1 MKKRVGIAV
10 IAIALLLS
18 GCTVPMPMEILEQI
32 ARSGNRDSAAESPS
46 PEAESRPEEDA
57 AKLKEKRDSDK
68 QVLVV
73 HGGESEE
80 DSREGS
86 RTGSAVE
93 SGDDESGEADSSYVK
108 GVTTDNGWES
118 EYWNLRFT
126 APEGVFMLSDE
137 GMEALMGIGED
148 IVSENYSEKQREY
161 LEMTSL
167 YEMLGTNA
175 EGDANVAVTV
185 EKLMVRGMD
194 TEDYK
199 KAALLHLRMMQEP
212 AYEILDDSG
221 TAEIAGETFAMV
233 KTRVDSGGEYFQD
246 YYFRVSGD
254 RALIITITYAEAT
267 SEQAAAIFDGFG
279 ACP

>member
-1 MKKRVGIAV
+1 MKKRIGIAV

-32 ARSGNRDSAAESPS
+32 ARSGNRDSAEESPS

-57 AKLKEKRDSDK
+57 TKLKEKRDNDK

-80 DSREGS
+80 DSGEGS

-118 EYWNLRFT
+118 EYWNLCFT

-148 IVSENYSEKQREY
+148 IISENYSEKQREY

-212 AYEILDDSG
+212 VYEILDDSG
-221 TAEIAGETFAMV
+221 TAEIAGETFAV
-233 KTRVDSGGEYFQD
+233 VNTRVDSGGEYFQD

-267 SEQAAAIFDGFG
+267 SEQAAALLGGFG
-279 ACP
+279 VCP

>member
-1 MKKRVGIAV
+1 MKKRIGIAV

-46 PEAESRPEEDA
+46 PETESRPEEGST
-57 AKLKEKRDSDK
+57 KLKEKRDNDK

-80 DSREGS
+80 DSEEG
-86 RTGSAVE
+86 RQTGSAVE

-148 IVSENYSEKQREY
+148 IISENYSEKQREY

-199 KAALLHLRMMQEP
+199 KAALLHLRMMQDP
-212 AYEILDDSG
+212 VYEILEDSG
-221 TAEIAGETFAMV
+221 TAEIAGETFAV
-233 KTRVDSGGEYFQD
+233 VNTRVDSGGEYFQD

-267 SEQAAAIFDGFG
+267 SEQAAALLGGFG
-279 ACP
+279 VCP

>member
-1 MKKRVGIAV
+1 MKKRIGIAV

-46 PEAESRPEEDA
+46 PETESRPEEGA
-57 AKLKEKRDSDK
+57 TKLKEKRDNDK
-68 QVLVV
+68 RVLVV

-80 DSREGS
+80 DSEEG
-86 RTGSAVE
+86 RQTGSAVE

-118 EYWNLRFT
+118 EYWNLCFT

-148 IVSENYSEKQREY
+148 IISENYSEKQREY

-212 AYEILDDSG
+212 VYEILDDSG
-221 TAEIAGETFAMV
+221 TAEIAGETFAV
-233 KTRVDSGGEYFQD
+233 VNTRVDSGGEYFQD

-267 SEQAAAIFDGFG
+267 LEQAAALLGGFDV
-279 ACP
+279 CP

>member
-1 MKKRVGIAV
+1 MKKRIGIAV

-46 PEAESRPEEDA
+46 PETESRPEEGA
-57 AKLKEKRDSDK
+57 TKLKEKRDNDK

-93 SGDDESGEADSSYVK
+93 SGDDESGEADSAYVK

-118 EYWNLRFT
+118 EYWNLCFT

-148 IVSENYSEKQREY
+148 IISENYSEKQREY

-267 SEQAAAIFDGFG
+267 SEQAAALLGGFDV
-279 ACP
+279 CP

>member
-1 MKKRVGIAV
+1 MKKRIGIAV

-46 PEAESRPEEDA
+46 PETESRPEEGA
-57 AKLKEKRDSDK
+57 TKLKEKRDNDK

-80 DSREGS
+80 DSGEGS

-93 SGDDESGEADSSYVK
+93 SGDDESGEADSAYVK
-108 GVTTDNGWES
+108 GITTDNGWES
-118 EYWNLRFT
+118 EYWNLCFT

-148 IVSENYSEKQREY
+148 IISENYSEKQREY

-199 KAALLHLRMMQEP
+199 KAALLHLRMMQDP
-212 AYEILDDSG
+212 VYEILDDSG
-221 TAEIAGETFAMV
+221 TAEIAGETFAV
-233 KTRVDSGGEYFQD
+233 VNTRVDSGGEYFQD

-267 SEQAAAIFDGFG
+267 SEQAAALLGGFDV
-279 ACP
+279 CP

>member
-1 MKKRVGIAV
+1 MKKRIGIAV

-32 ARSGNRDSAAESPS
+32 ARSGNRDSAEESPS

-57 AKLKEKRDSDK
+57 TKLKEKRDNDK

-80 DSREGS
+80 DSGEGS

-93 SGDDESGEADSSYVK
+93 SGDDESGEADSAYVK

-118 EYWNLRFT
+118 EYWNLCFT

-148 IVSENYSEKQREY
+148 IISENYSEKQREY

-212 AYEILDDSG
+212 VYEILDDSG
-221 TAEIAGETFAMV
+221 TAEIAGETFAV
-233 KTRVDSGGEYFQD
+233 VNTRVDSGGEYYQD

-267 SEQAAAIFDGFG
+267 SEQAAALLGGFDV
-279 ACP
+279 CP

>member
-1 MKKRVGIAV
+1 MKKRIGIAV

-46 PEAESRPEEDA
+46 PETESRPEEGA
-57 AKLKEKRDSDK
+57 TKLKEKRDNDK
-68 QVLVV
+68 QALVV

-80 DSREGS
+80 DSGEGS

-118 EYWNLRFT
+118 EYWNLCFT

-148 IVSENYSEKQREY
+148 IISENYSEKQREY

-212 AYEILDDSG
+212 VYEILDDSG
-221 TAEIAGETFAMV
+221 TAEIAGETFAV
-233 KTRVDSGGEYFQD
+233 VNTRVDSGGEYYQD

-267 SEQAAAIFDGFG
+267 SEQAAALLGGFDV
-279 ACP
+279 CP

>member
-1 MKKRVGIAV
+1 MKKRIGIAV

-46 PEAESRPEEDA
+46 PETESRPEEDA

-80 DSREGS
+80 DSGEGR

-93 SGDDESGEADSSYVK
+93 SGDDESGEADSAYVK

-148 IVSENYSEKQREY
+148 IISENYSEKQREY

-267 SEQAAAIFDGFG
+267 SEQAAALLGGFDV
-279 ACP
+279 CP

>member
-10 IAIALLLS
+10 IAIVLLLS
-18 GCTVPMPMEILEQI
+18 GCTVPMPTEILEQI

-80 DSREGS
+80 DSGEGR

-93 SGDDESGEADSSYVK
+93 SGDDESGEADSAYVK

-148 IVSENYSEKQREY
+148 IISENYSEKQREY

-221 TAEIAGETFAMV
+221 TAEIAGETFAV
-233 KTRVDSGGEYFQD
+233 VNTRVDSGGEYFQD

>member
-1 MKKRVGIAV
+1 MKKRIGIAV

-46 PEAESRPEEDA
+46 PETESRPEEDA

-80 DSREGS
+80 DSGEGR

-93 SGDDESGEADSSYVK
+93 SGDDESGEADSAYVK

-148 IVSENYSEKQREY
+148 IISENYSEKQREY

>member
-1 MKKRVGIAV
+1 MKKRIGIAV
-10 IAIALLLS
+10 VAIALLLS

-46 PEAESRPEEDA
+46 PEAESRPEEGA
-57 AKLKEKRDSDK
+57 TKLKEKRDNDK

-80 DSREGS
+80 DSGEGS

-118 EYWNLRFT
+118 EYWNLCFT

-148 IVSENYSEKQREY
+148 IISENYSEKQREY

-199 KAALLHLRMMQEP
+199 KAALLHLRMIQEP
-212 AYEILDDSG
+212 VYEILDDSG
-221 TAEIAGETFAMV
+221 TAEIAGETFAV
-233 KTRVDSGGEYFQD
+233 VNTRVDSGGEYFQD

-267 SEQAAAIFDGFG
+267 SEQAAALLGGFDV
-279 ACP
+279 CP

>member
-1 MKKRVGIAV
+1 MKKRIGIAV

-46 PEAESRPEEDA
+46 PETESRPEEGA
-57 AKLKEKRDSDK
+57 TKLKEKRDNDK

-80 DSREGS
+80 DSGEGS

-118 EYWNLRFT
+118 EYWNLCFT

-148 IVSENYSEKQREY
+148 IISENYSEKQREY

-199 KAALLHLRMMQEP
+199 KAALLHLRMMQDP
-212 AYEILDDSG
+212 VYEILEDSG
-221 TAEIAGETFAMV
+221 TAEIAGETFAV
-233 KTRVDSGGEYFQD
+233 VNTRVDSGGEYFQD

-267 SEQAAAIFDGFG
+267 LEQAAALLGGFDV
-279 ACP
+279 CP

>member
-10 IAIALLLS
+10 IAIVLLLS
-18 GCTVPMPMEILEQI
+18 GCTVPMPTEILEQI

-46 PEAESRPEEDA
+46 PETESRPEEGA
-57 AKLKEKRDSDK
+57 TKLKEKRDNDK

-80 DSREGS
+80 DSEEG
-86 RTGSAVE
+86 RQTGSAVE

-148 IVSENYSEKQREY
+148 IISENYSEKQREY

-199 KAALLHLRMMQEP
+199 KAALLHLRMMQDP
-212 AYEILDDSG
+212 VYEILEDSG
-221 TAEIAGETFAMV
+221 TAEIAGETFAV
-233 KTRVDSGGEYFQD
+233 VNTRVDSGGEYFQD

>member
-10 IAIALLLS
+10 IAIVLLLS
-18 GCTVPMPMEILEQI
+18 GCTVPMPTEILEQI

-80 DSREGS
+80 DSGEGR

-93 SGDDESGEADSSYVK
+93 SGDDESGEADSAYVK

-148 IVSENYSEKQREY
+148 IISENYSEKQREY

-212 AYEILDDSG
+212 VYEILDDSG
-221 TAEIAGETFAMV
+221 TAEIAGETFAV
-233 KTRVDSGGEYFQD
+233 VNTRVDSGGEYYQD

-254 RALIITITYAEAT
+254 RALIITITYVEAT
-267 SEQAAAIFDGFG
+267 SEQAAALFGGFDV
-279 ACP
+279 CP

>member
-1 MKKRVGIAV
+1 MKKRIGIAV

-46 PEAESRPEEDA
+46 PETESRPEEDA

-80 DSREGS
+80 DSGEGR

-148 IVSENYSEKQREY
+148 IISENYSEKQREY

-212 AYEILDDSG
+212 VYEILDDSG
-221 TAEIAGETFAMV
+221 TAEIAGETFAV
-233 KTRVDSGGEYFQD
+233 VNTRVDSGGEYFQD

-267 SEQAAAIFDGFG
+267 SEQAAALLGGFDV
-279 ACP
+279 CP

>member
-1 MKKRVGIAV
+1 MKKRIGIAV

-46 PEAESRPEEDA
+46 PETESRPEEGST
-57 AKLKEKRDSDK
+57 KLKEKRDNDK

-93 SGDDESGEADSSYVK
+93 SGDDESGEADSAYVK

-118 EYWNLRFT
+118 EYWNLCFT

-148 IVSENYSEKQREY
+148 IISENYSEKQREY

-212 AYEILDDSG
+212 VYEILDDSG
-221 TAEIAGETFAMV
+221 TAEIAGETFAV
-233 KTRVDSGGEYFQD
+233 VNTRVDSGGEYFQD

-267 SEQAAAIFDGFG
+267 SEQAAALLGGFDV
-279 ACP
+279 CP

>member
-1 MKKRVGIAV
+1 MKKRIGIAV
-10 IAIALLLS
+10 VAIALLLS

-46 PEAESRPEEDA
+46 PEAESRPEEGA
-57 AKLKEKRDSDK
+57 TKLKEKRDNDK

-80 DSREGS
+80 DSGEGS

-93 SGDDESGEADSSYVK
+93 SGDDESGEADSAYVK

-148 IVSENYSEKQREY
+148 IISENYSEKQREY

-199 KAALLHLRMMQEP
+199 KAALLHLRMIQEP
-212 AYEILDDSG
+212 VYEILDDSG
-221 TAEIAGETFAMV
+221 TAEIAGETFAV
-233 KTRVDSGGEYFQD
+233 VNTRVDSGGEYFQD

-267 SEQAAAIFDGFG
+267 SEQAAALLGGFDV
-279 ACP
+279 CP

>member
-1 MKKRVGIAV
+1 MKKRIGIAV

-32 ARSGNRDSAAESPS
+32 ARSGNRDSAEESPS

-57 AKLKEKRDSDK
+57 TKLKEKRDNDK

-80 DSREGS
+80 DSGEGS

-93 SGDDESGEADSSYVK
+93 SGDDESGEADSAYVK

-148 IVSENYSEKQREY
+148 IISENYSEKQREY

-212 AYEILDDSG
+212 VYEILDDSG
-221 TAEIAGETFAMV
+221 TAEIAGETFAV
-233 KTRVDSGGEYFQD
+233 VNTRVDSGGEYFQD

-267 SEQAAAIFDGFG
+267 SEQAAALLGGFDV
-279 ACP
+279 CP

>member
-1 MKKRVGIAV
+1 MKKRIGIAV

-46 PEAESRPEEDA
+46 PETESRPEEGA
-57 AKLKEKRDSDK
+57 TKLKEKRDNDK

-93 SGDDESGEADSSYVK
+93 SGDDESGEADSAYVK

-148 IVSENYSEKQREY
+148 IISENYSEKQREY

-212 AYEILDDSG
+212 VYEILDDSG

-267 SEQAAAIFDGFG
+267 SEQAAALLGGFDV
-279 ACP
+279 CP

>member
-1 MKKRVGIAV
+1 MKKRIGIAV

-46 PEAESRPEEDA
+46 PETESRPEEGA
-57 AKLKEKRDSDK
+57 TKLKEKRDNDK

-80 DSREGS
+80 DSGEGS

-93 SGDDESGEADSSYVK
+93 SGDDEGGEADSSYVK

-148 IVSENYSEKQREY
+148 IISENYSEKQREY

-199 KAALLHLRMMQEP
+199 KAALLHLRMIQEP
-212 AYEILDDSG
+212 VYEILDDSG
-221 TAEIAGETFAMV
+221 TAEIAGETFAV
-233 KTRVDSGGEYFQD
+233 VNTRVDSGGEYYQD

-267 SEQAAAIFDGFG
+267 SEQAAALLGGFDV
-279 ACP
+279 CP

>member
-1 MKKRVGIAV
+1 MKKRIGIAV

-32 ARSGNRDSAAESPS
+32 ARSGNRDSAEESPS
-46 PEAESRPEEDA
+46 PEAESRPEDDA
-57 AKLKEKRDSDK
+57 TKLKEKRDNDK

-80 DSREGS
+80 DSGEGS

-118 EYWNLRFT
+118 EYWNLCFT

-148 IVSENYSEKQREY
+148 IISENYSEKQREY

-212 AYEILDDSG
+212 VYEILDDSG
-221 TAEIAGETFAMV
+221 TAEIAGETFAV
-233 KTRVDSGGEYFQD
+233 VNTRVDSGGEYFQD

-267 SEQAAAIFDGFG
+267 SEQAAALLGGFDV
-279 ACP
+279 CP

>member
-1 MKKRVGIAV
+1 MKKRIGIAV

-46 PEAESRPEEDA
+46 PETESRPEEGA
-57 AKLKEKRDSDK
+57 TKLKEKRDNDK

-80 DSREGS
+80 DSEEG
-86 RTGSAVE
+86 RQTGSAVE

-118 EYWNLRFT
+118 EYWNLCFT

-148 IVSENYSEKQREY
+148 IISENYSEKQREY

-199 KAALLHLRMMQEP
+199 KAALLHLRMMQDP
-212 AYEILDDSG
+212 VYEILEDSG
-221 TAEIAGETFAMV
+221 TAEIAGETFAV
-233 KTRVDSGGEYFQD
+233 VNTRVDSGGEYFQD

-267 SEQAAAIFDGFG
+267 SEQAAALLGGFDI
-279 ACP
+279 CP

>member
-1 MKKRVGIAV
+1 MKKRIGIAV

-46 PEAESRPEEDA
+46 PETESRPEEGA
-57 AKLKEKRDSDK
+57 TKLKEKRDNDK

-93 SGDDESGEADSSYVK
+93 SGDDESGEADSAYVK

-148 IVSENYSEKQREY
+148 IISENYSEKQREY

-267 SEQAAAIFDGFG
+267 SEQAAALLGGFDV
-279 ACP
+279 CP

>member
-1 MKKRVGIAV
+1 MKKRIGIAV

-46 PEAESRPEEDA
+46 PETESRPEEGA
-57 AKLKEKRDSDK
+57 TKLKEKRDNDK
-68 QVLVV
+68 QALVV

-80 DSREGS
+80 DSEEG
-86 RTGSAVE
+86 RQTGSAVE

-118 EYWNLRFT
+118 EYWNLCFT

-148 IVSENYSEKQREY
+148 IISENYSEKQREY

-199 KAALLHLRMMQEP
+199 KAALLHLRMMQDP
-212 AYEILDDSG
+212 VYEILEDSG
-221 TAEIAGETFAMV
+221 TAEIAGETFAV
-233 KTRVDSGGEYFQD
+233 VNTRVDSGGEYFQD

-267 SEQAAAIFDGFG
+267 SEQAAALLGGFDV
-279 ACP
+279 CP

>member
-1 MKKRVGIAV
+1 MKKRIGIAV
-10 IAIALLLS
+10 VAIALLLS

-46 PEAESRPEEDA
+46 PETESRPEEGA
-57 AKLKEKRDSDK
+57 TKLKEKRDNDK

-80 DSREGS
+80 DSEEG
-86 RTGSAVE
+86 RQTGSAVE

-148 IVSENYSEKQREY
+148 IISENYSEKQREY

-199 KAALLHLRMMQEP
+199 KAALLHLRMIQEP
-212 AYEILDDSG
+212 VYEILDDSG
-221 TAEIAGETFAMV
+221 TAEIAGETFAV
-233 KTRVDSGGEYFQD
+233 VNTRVDSGGEYFQD

-267 SEQAAAIFDGFG
+267 SEQAAALLGGFDV
-279 ACP
+279 CP

>member
-1 MKKRVGIAV
+1 MKKRIGIAV

-46 PEAESRPEEDA
+46 PETESRPEEGA
-57 AKLKEKRDSDK
+57 TKLKEKRDNDK
-68 QVLVV
+68 QALVV

-80 DSREGS
+80 DSGEGS

-148 IVSENYSEKQREY
+148 IISENYSEKQREY

-199 KAALLHLRMMQEP
+199 KAALLHLRMIQEP
-212 AYEILDDSG
+212 VYEILDDSG
-221 TAEIAGETFAMV
+221 TAEIAGETFAV
-233 KTRVDSGGEYFQD
+233 VNTRVDSGGEYYQD

-267 SEQAAAIFDGFG
+267 SEQAAALLGGFDV
-279 ACP
+279 CP

>member
-1 MKKRVGIAV
+1 MKKRIGIAV

-46 PEAESRPEEDA
+46 PETESRPEEDA

-80 DSREGS
+80 DSGEGS

-118 EYWNLRFT
+118 EYWNLCFT

-148 IVSENYSEKQREY
+148 IISENYSEKQREY

-212 AYEILDDSG
+212 VYEILDDSG
-221 TAEIAGETFAMV
+221 TAEIAGETFAV
-233 KTRVDSGGEYFQD
+233 VNTRVDSGGEYYQD

-267 SEQAAAIFDGFG
+267 SEQAAALLGGFDV
-279 ACP
+279 CP

>member
-1 MKKRVGIAV
+1 MKKRIGIAV

-46 PEAESRPEEDA
+46 PETESRPEEGA
-57 AKLKEKRDSDK
+57 TKLKEKRDNDK

-80 DSREGS
+80 DSGEGS

-118 EYWNLRFT
+118 EYWNLCFT

-199 KAALLHLRMMQEP
+199 KAALLHLRMMQDP
-212 AYEILDDSG
+212 VYEILEDSG
-221 TAEIAGETFAMV
+221 TAEIAGETFAV
-233 KTRVDSGGEYFQD
+233 VNTRVDSGGEYYQD

-267 SEQAAAIFDGFG
+267 SEQAAALLGGFDV
-279 ACP
+279 CP

>member
-1 MKKRVGIAV
+1 MKKRIGIAG

-46 PEAESRPEEDA
+46 PETESRPEEGA
-57 AKLKEKRDSDK
+57 TKLKEKRDNDK

-80 DSREGS
+80 DSEEG
-86 RTGSAVE
+86 RQTGSAVE
-93 SGDDESGEADSSYVK
+93 SGDDESGEADSAYVK

-148 IVSENYSEKQREY
+148 IISENYSEKQREY

-267 SEQAAAIFDGFG
+267 SEQAAALLGGFDV
-279 ACP
+279 CP

>member
-1 MKKRVGIAV
+1 MKKRIGIAV

-46 PEAESRPEEDA
+46 PETESRPEEGA
-57 AKLKEKRDSDK
+57 TKLKEKRDNDK

-118 EYWNLRFT
+118 EYWNLCFT

-199 KAALLHLRMMQEP
+199 KAALLHLRMMQDP
-212 AYEILDDSG
+212 VYEILEDSG
-221 TAEIAGETFAMV
+221 TAEIAGETFAV
-233 KTRVDSGGEYFQD
+233 VNTRVDSGGEYFQD

-267 SEQAAAIFDGFG
+267 SEQAAALLGGFDV
-279 ACP
+279 CP

>member
-10 IAIALLLS
+10 IAIVLLLS
-18 GCTVPMPMEILEQI
+18 GCTVPMPTEILEQI

-80 DSREGS
+80 DSGEGR

-93 SGDDESGEADSSYVK
+93 SGDDESGEADSAYVK

-148 IVSENYSEKQREY
+148 IISENYSEKQREY

-267 SEQAAAIFDGFG
+267 SEQAAALLGGFG
-279 ACP
+279 VCP

>member
-1 MKKRVGIAV
+1 MKKRIGIAV

-46 PEAESRPEEDA
+46 PETESRPEEGA
-57 AKLKEKRDSDK
+57 TKLKEKRDNDK

-80 DSREGS
+80 DSEEG
-86 RTGSAVE
+86 RQTGSAVE

-148 IVSENYSEKQREY
+148 IISENYSEKQREY

-199 KAALLHLRMMQEP
+199 KAALLHLRMIQEP
-212 AYEILDDSG
+212 VYEILDDSG
-221 TAEIAGETFAMV
+221 TAEIAGETFAV
-233 KTRVDSGGEYFQD
+233 VNTRVDSGGEYYQD

-267 SEQAAAIFDGFG
+267 SEQAAALLGGFDV
-279 ACP
+279 CP

>member
-1 MKKRVGIAV
+1 MKKRIGIAV

-46 PEAESRPEEDA
+46 PETESRPEEGA
-57 AKLKEKRDSDK
+57 TKLKEKRDNDK
-68 QVLVV
+68 QALVV

-80 DSREGS
+80 DSGEGS

-118 EYWNLRFT
+118 EYWNLCFT

-148 IVSENYSEKQREY
+148 IISENYSEKQREY

-199 KAALLHLRMMQEP
+199 KAALLHLRMIQEP
-212 AYEILDDSG
+212 VYEILDDSG
-221 TAEIAGETFAMV
+221 TAEIAGETFAV
-233 KTRVDSGGEYFQD
+233 VNTRVDSGGEYFQD

-267 SEQAAAIFDGFG
+267 SEQAAALLGGFDV
-279 ACP
+279 CP

>member
-1 MKKRVGIAV
+1 MLFR
-10 IAIALLLS
+10 S
-18 GCTVPMPMEILEQI
+18 MEILEQI

-46 PEAESRPEEDA
+46 PETESRPEEGA
-57 AKLKEKRDSDK
+57 TKLKEKRDNDK

-93 SGDDESGEADSSYVK
+93 SGDDESGEADSAYVK

-148 IVSENYSEKQREY
+148 IISENYSEKQREY

-212 AYEILDDSG
+212 VYEILDDSG
-221 TAEIAGETFAMV
+221 TAEIAGETFAV
-233 KTRVDSGGEYFQD
+233 VNTRVDSGGEYFQD

-267 SEQAAAIFDGFG
+267 SEQAAALLGGFDV
-279 ACP
+279 CP

>member
-1 MKKRVGIAV
+1 MKKRIGIAV

-46 PEAESRPEEDA
+46 PETESRPEEDA

-80 DSREGS
+80 DSGEGR

-108 GVTTDNGWES
+108 GITTDNGWES
-118 EYWNLRFT
+118 EYWNLCFT

-148 IVSENYSEKQREY
+148 IISENYSEKQREY

-212 AYEILDDSG
+212 VYEILDDSG
-221 TAEIAGETFAMV
+221 TAEIAGETFAV
-233 KTRVDSGGEYFQD
+233 VNTRVDSGGEYFQD

-267 SEQAAAIFDGFG
+267 SEQAAALLGGFDV
-279 ACP
+279 CP

>member
-1 MKKRVGIAV
+1 MKKRIGIAV

-46 PEAESRPEEDA
+46 PETESRPEEGST
-57 AKLKEKRDSDK
+57 KLKEKRDNDK

-93 SGDDESGEADSSYVK
+93 SGDDESGEADSAYVK

-148 IVSENYSEKQREY
+148 IISENYSEKQREY

-212 AYEILDDSG
+212 VYEILDDSG

-267 SEQAAAIFDGFG
+267 SEQAAALLGGFDV
-279 ACP
+279 CP

>member
-1 MKKRVGIAV
+1 MKKRIGIAV
-10 IAIALLLS
+10 VAIALLLS

-46 PEAESRPEEDA
+46 PETESRPEEGA
-57 AKLKEKRDSDK
+57 TKLKEKRDNDK

-118 EYWNLRFT
+118 EYWNLCFT

-148 IVSENYSEKQREY
+148 IISENYSEKQREY

-199 KAALLHLRMMQEP
+199 KAALLHLRMMQDP
-212 AYEILDDSG
+212 VYEILEDSG
-221 TAEIAGETFAMV
+221 TAEIAGETFAV
-233 KTRVDSGGEYFQD
+233 VNTRVDSGGEYYQD

-267 SEQAAAIFDGFG
+267 SEQAAALLGGFDV
-279 ACP
+279 CP

>member
-1 MKKRVGIAV
+1 MKKRIGIAV

-46 PEAESRPEEDA
+46 PETESRPEEGST
-57 AKLKEKRDSDK
+57 KLKEKRDNDK

-93 SGDDESGEADSSYVK
+93 SGDDESGEADSAYVK

-148 IVSENYSEKQREY
+148 IISENYSEKQREY

-199 KAALLHLRMMQEP
+199 KAALLHLRMMQDP
-212 AYEILDDSG
+212 VYEILEDSG
-221 TAEIAGETFAMV
+221 TAEIAGETFAV
-233 KTRVDSGGEYFQD
+233 VNTRVDSGGEYFQD

-267 SEQAAAIFDGFG
+267 SEQAAALLGGFDV
-279 ACP
+279 CP

>member
-1 MKKRVGIAV
+1 MKKRIGIAV

-46 PEAESRPEEDA
+46 PETESRPEEGA
-57 AKLKEKRDSDK
+57 TKLKEKRDNDK

-118 EYWNLRFT
+118 EYWNLCFT

-148 IVSENYSEKQREY
+148 IISENYSEKQREY

-267 SEQAAAIFDGFG
+267 SEQAAALLGGFDV
-279 ACP
+279 CP

>member
-1 MKKRVGIAV
+1 MKKRIGIAV

-46 PEAESRPEEDA
+46 PETESRPEEDA
-57 AKLKEKRDSDK
+57 AKLKGKRDNDK
-68 QVLVV
+68 QVLFV

-80 DSREGS
+80 DSEEG
-86 RTGSAVE
+86 RQTGSAVE

-118 EYWNLRFT
+118 EYWNLCFT

-148 IVSENYSEKQREY
+148 IISENYSEKQREY

-212 AYEILDDSG
+212 VYEILDDSG
-221 TAEIAGETFAMV
+221 TAEIAGETFAV
-233 KTRVDSGGEYFQD
+233 VNTRVDSGGEYFQD